1 MLVFSKCCYRA
12 CLAGMSDFCQSLE
25 KTASPI
31 KGECHPYSEVLQ
43 LSLKMILMSN
53 IVAPPCLRSTVL
65 TQFSSAVS
73 GWGCSRRSLWAT
85 EPFLSFSQ
93 TFKLLLTR
101 NRNTGALLC
110 TMSSTTA
117 WAKRST
123 RPPQVCWLTVSPIL
137 PTIRTASALGC
148 SPTWTGTPLLRTPGD
163 TLGKVSFVLPPCV
176 CLFITASSRSHC
188 HSCGKGQMSRCCCL
202 KYFPN
207 SYYLEVVPIIGGFPA

>member
-1 MLVFSKCCYRA
+1 MLLPGLLSCYVGFLPVPGED
-12 CLAGMSDFCQSLE
+12 C
-25 KTASPI
+25 SPI

-43 LSLKMILMSN
+43 LSLKVILMSN

-73 GWGCSRRSLWAT
+73 GWGCSRRSLWAI

-176 CLFITASSRSHC
+176 CSSP
-188 HSCGKGQMSRCCCL
+188 L
-202 KYFPN
+202 P
-207 SYYLEVVPIIGGFPA
+207 LEATVIPVAKAKCPDAAVWSIFQIHIIWK